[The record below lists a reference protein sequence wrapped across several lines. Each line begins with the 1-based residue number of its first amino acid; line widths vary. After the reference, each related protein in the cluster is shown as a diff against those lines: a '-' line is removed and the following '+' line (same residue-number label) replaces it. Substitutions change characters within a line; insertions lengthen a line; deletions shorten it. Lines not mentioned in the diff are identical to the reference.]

1 MTDTSNSENNVDEEP
16 NKKSSS
22 KKKYITALVA
32 LATPAAYLTGLGYY
46 QGVLAA
52 YGISSEAF
60 PLATTDIY
68 IHTYFAIGYFLLT
81 AGENSNALINWTI
94 SKPGAFWTI
103 GLIALS
109 IITTYIS
116 LKLKDKKRKSNQ
128 ARPEIIN
135 KISQYLNPKNN
146 KLTKACALIFISSY
160 IIYFI
165 PAAIATSA
173 AAWWI
178 LPAIAYQK
186 GYDLEIEKV
195 NTFKKFGCTKE
206 KRSTWD
212 KCFTV
217 QNEKGEVIHEG
228 LLVALSSKEIAI
240 FEKNGSYIFTR
251 KDEYTIKRKFH

>member
-1 MTDTSNSENNVDEEP
+1 MTDKPNSENKTNEESI
-16 NKKSSS
+16 KKNIS
-22 KKKYITALVA
+22 KKLFFTALVA
-32 LATPAAYLTGLGYY
+32 LATPAAYLIGLGYY

-81 AGENSNALINWTI
+81 AGEISNTI
-94 SKPGAFWTI
+94 FEWSTSKPGAFWII
-103 GLIALS
+103 GLITLS
-109 IITTYIS
+109 ILTTYAS
-116 LKLKDKKRKSNQ
+116 LKLKDRQRRSNQ
-128 ARPEIIN
+128 IN
-135 KISQYLNPKNN
+135 PKKINNITKYLNPKNN

-165 PAAIATSA
+165 PAAITTSA
-173 AAWWI
+173 VAWWI
-178 LPAIAYQK
+178 FPTIAYKK
-186 GYDLEIEKV
+186 GYDIETEKV
-195 NTFKKFGCTKE
+195 NTFKKLGCTKE
-206 KRSTWD
+206 KTSTWD

-240 FEKNGSYIFTR
+240 FEKSGSYIFTR
-251 KDEYTIKRKFH
+251 KDEYTIKRKNH